1 MAEPQYVLPNDYKRM
16 ELALGVKGA
25 EAWRARNNLIVG
37 VPPEEPAMDETEADY
52 EGDEGYDDEELPPEK
67 PTARSQLAVAGTG
80 GLGGTDSMY
89 GAYQQAQANVAKQ
102 METNLAL
109 LNAAQQRLR
118 ERRIGPSESE
128 KWLAIAA
135 ALGKPTRT
143 GAFGESLSN
152 LTETLGDQRAAARKA
167 QEERESLLEQYGLK
181 IGGEQL
187 RMLQTGATQAG
198 QAYRAAVAANK
209 PRGLTWSEGMGQFV
223 SPDNPVATKNKVTFE
238 GIKQPLTQYT
248 DGTLRLKNPDGSV
261 SVYSPEGKKIKDI
274 PAGGAQ

>member
-1 MAEPQYVLPNDYKRM
+1 MDEPLYVLPNDYKRM

-25 EAWRARNNLIVG
+25 EAWRAKNNLIVG

-67 PTARSQLAVAGTG
+67 PAARSQLAVAGTG

-89 GAYQQAQANVAKQ
+89 GAYQQAQANVVKQ

-109 LNAAQQRLR
+109 LNAAQRRLR

-143 GAFGESLSN
+143 GAFGESLGN
-152 LTETLGDQRAAARKA
+152 LAETLGDQRAAARKA

-181 IGGEQL
+181 TGAEQL

-198 QAYRAAVAANK
+198 QAYRAAAAADAAARRAAMPKMTYAEGEWRIQPGTGGVPPMNA
-209 PRGLTWSEGMGQFV
+209 RGQYVVSSEEEARNVPKGRKFILAGDPSGKEYYGQ
-223 SPDNPVATKNKVTFE
+223 
-238 GIKQPLTQYT
+238 
-248 DGTLRLKNPDGSV
+248 
-261 SVYSPEGKKIKDI
+261 
-274 PAGGAQ
+274 

>member
-1 MAEPQYVLPNDYKRM
+1 MAEPLYVLPNDYKRM

-25 EAWRARNNLIVG
+25 EAWRAKNNLIVG

-52 EGDEGYDDEELPPEK
+52 EGDEGYDEEELPPEK

-80 GLGGTDSMY
+80 GLGGADSMY

-109 LNAAQQRLR
+109 LKAAQQRLR

-209 PRGLTWSEGMGQFV
+209 PKDPYAGAVWDADAQRWVMRPGSPGGPPVLSVEQAAELAKDPKNRGMKFYT
-223 SPDNPVATKNKVTFE
+223 
-238 GIKQPLTQYT
+238 T
-248 DGTLRLKNPDGSV
+248 DGRPMEIS
-261 SVYSPEGKKIKDI
+261 
-274 PAGGAQ
+274 

>member
-1 MAEPQYVLPNDYKRM
+1 
-16 ELALGVKGA
+16 
-25 EAWRARNNLIVG
+25 
-37 VPPEEPAMDETEADY
+37 MDETEADY

-67 PTARSQLAVAGTG
+67 PAARSQLAVAGTG

-89 GAYQQAQANVAKQ
+89 GAYQQAQANVVKQ

-143 GAFGESLSN
+143 GAFGESLGN
-152 LTETLGDQRAAARKA
+152 LAETLGDQRAAARKA

-198 QAYRAAVAANK
+198 QAYRAAAAADAAARRAAMPKMTYAEGEWRIQPGTGGVPPMNA
-209 PRGLTWSEGMGQFV
+209 RGQYVVSSEEEARNVPKGRKFILAGDPSGKEYYGQ
-223 SPDNPVATKNKVTFE
+223 
-238 GIKQPLTQYT
+238 
-248 DGTLRLKNPDGSV
+248 
-261 SVYSPEGKKIKDI
+261 
-274 PAGGAQ
+274 